1 MGKGDKR
8 SFRGKI
14 VMGSYGKHRP
24 RKPTT
29 NTEAPIM
36 ATPTP
41 ETVKEKDKKEKP
53 ATKTK
58 ATTKKTA
65 TTKDEAAPKK
75 KVVKKTKPKEKET
88 EE

>member
-14 VMGSYGKHRP
+14 VMGTYGKSRP
-24 RKPTT
+24 RKLAT
-29 NTEAPIM
+29 NTVALAPQ
-36 ATPTP
+36 AAP
-41 ETVKEKDKKEKP
+41 EVKEKEKKEKP

-58 ATTKKTA
+58 ATTKKA
-65 TTKDEAAPKK
+65 AVVKDEAAPKK
-75 KVVKKTKPKEKET
+75 KVVKKTKPKET